1 MNLFFDQIPG
11 FVSGILVT
19 IIGGY
24 FSSILIKRK
33 DRKQDDQKNKNEF
46 FNIKKQVI
54 EECDFNITPEVGDA
68 KCNFHFEAHKVLL
81 NHNLS
86 STLGEKI
93 PPLLKDIIH
102 SAALCNSYGGLRQLE
117 KPPGTVKNMSKDLKN
132 LLMNVDCK

>member
-1 MNLFFDQIPG
+1 MNLLFDQIPG
-11 FVSGILVT
+11 FISGMLVT

-24 FSSILIKRK
+24 FLSILIKRK
-33 DRKQDDQKNKNEF
+33 DRKHDDQKNKNEF
-46 FNIKKQVI
+46 NNIKKQVI
-54 EECDFNITPEVGDA
+54 EECDFNITPGVGDA
-68 KCNFHFEAHKVLL
+68 KCNFQFHSHKELL

-102 SAALCNSYGGLRQLE
+102 SAALCNSYGGIRQLE

-132 LLMNVDCK
+132 LLIKLD